1 MISMQD
7 PVAITVSWLIY
18 ELSRRRDVFEKI
30 EREIRDT

>member
-1 MISMQD
+1 MQD